1 MAKKPKKL
9 RTWRASLIKATP
21 QKFLGYVDA
30 VTEEEARNEA
40 AREYKVPEPLW
51 PKIVVTPEK

>member
-9 RTWRASLIKATP
+9 RTWRASLIKAAP
-21 QKFLGYVDA
+21 ARDEV
-30 VTEEEARNEA
+30 EALKEA
-40 AREYKVPEPLW
+40 ARGYKVPEALW